1 MSVKNMRQ
9 NIKDDQHVLN
19 TLMNSTLKTVHLVSK
34 PRSCVH
40 LISLVFFK

>member
-19 TLMNSTLKTVHLVSK
+19 TLMNSTLKTVHLVSNK
-34 PRSCVH
+34 NFY
-40 LISLVFFK
+40 LTKQII